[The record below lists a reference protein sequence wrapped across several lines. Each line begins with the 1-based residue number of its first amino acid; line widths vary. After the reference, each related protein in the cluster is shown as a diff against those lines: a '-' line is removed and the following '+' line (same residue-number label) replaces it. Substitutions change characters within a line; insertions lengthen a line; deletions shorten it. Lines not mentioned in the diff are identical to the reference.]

1 MAELLDLDFGPGV
14 SFEKLVF
21 QRFGC
26 TVSPVS
32 SLSPASFHLV
42 ASFGRSA
49 LRLNVVS
56 VGTILKSCLGGTA
69 KDFNVIHLSGWM
81 FKFSVSSKNVGI
93 LIRKT
98 NCFIRKS
105 FAIFFSS
112 RAMEDQTGAVIIK
125 GGWMK
130 KKPPGPLFP
139 TGLGEDPL
147 LMLSNPPLFHSIP
160 RRFSRDSV
168 IPTIMSQITRMT

>member
-1 MAELLDLDFGPGV
+1 MLHVAHLTAAPPPLAIPHRLPAGAPLLILREDTFGEPARRLLPMAGLSDLDFGPGV

-21 QRFGC
+21 QCFGC

-49 LRLNVVS
+49 LRLNVDS

-98 NCFIRKS
+98 NCFI
-105 FAIFFSS
+105 
-112 RAMEDQTGAVIIK
+112 
-125 GGWMK
+125 
-130 KKPPGPLFP
+130 
-139 TGLGEDPL
+139 
-147 LMLSNPPLFHSIP
+147 
-160 RRFSRDSV
+160 
-168 IPTIMSQITRMT
+168 